1 VLRRRR
7 RRRRNIKA
15 YVRRT
20 KGFGRFV
27 SKSRKVLLP
36 ASFKRLQT
44 FLSGVVTFH
53 LMDTLKMISTT
64 TFQ

>member
-1 VLRRRR
+1 LLRRRR

-36 ASFKRLQT
+36 ASFKR
-44 FLSGVVTFH
+44 
-53 LMDTLKMISTT
+53 
-64 TFQ
+64 